1 MKNLIILAFSVLT
14 FSTFGQ
20 RAQGD
25 SFLEYYT
32 APDKLLHGAAG
43 FSITGIATQWHAAKY
58 PDAPIINSA
67 GFGFLIGWGAGGLK
81 ELSDW
86 KLGTGTPDHGDVM
99 ATAIGAAVSAGV
111 NAAILKYRK
120 KRAAKKRTFDV
131 LDFATGNYTT
141 ITK

>member
-1 MKNLIILAFSVLT
+1 MKNLLILTLTLLT
-14 FSTFGQ
+14 FSTFAQ
-20 RAQGD
+20 RGQGD
-25 SFLEYYT
+25 SFVEYYT

-43 FSITGIATQWHAAKY
+43 FSITGIATHWHAAKY

-86 KLGTGTPDHGDVM
+86 KLKTGTPDHGDVM

-120 KRAAKKRTFDV
+120 KRAAKRRTV
-131 LDFATGNYTT
+131 EVVDFRTGNVKT

>member
-1 MKNLIILAFSVLT
+1 MKNLIILALLFLSFT
-14 FSTFGQ
+14 AFAQ
-20 RAQGD
+20 RSQGD

-32 APDKLLHGAAG
+32 AHDKLLHGSVG
-43 FSITGIATQWHAAKY
+43 FGVTGLVTHWHAAKY

-67 GFGFLIGWGAGGLK
+67 GLGFIIGWGTGGLK
-81 ELSDW
+81 EFADW

-99 ATAIGAAVSAGV
+99 ATAVGAAVSAGV

-120 KRAAKKRTFDV
+120 KRAAKKRTV
-131 LDFATGNYTT
+131 EVVDFATGNYST

>member
-1 MKNLIILAFSVLT
+1 MKNLLILTLILLT
-14 FSTFGQ
+14 FSTFAQ
-20 RAQGD
+20 RGQGD
-25 SFLEYYT
+25 SFVEYYT

-43 FSITGIATQWHAAKY
+43 FSITGIATHWHAAKY

-120 KRAAKKRTFDV
+120 KRAAKRRTV
-131 LDFATGNYTT
+131 EVVDFRTGEIKN
-141 ITK
+141 IVR